1 MPVMWVASDGMTWA
15 WSTPKRTDMVH
26 SNSSNSGRI
35 EKLTAA
41 VAAGNGHWDEAE
53 NGHAALSGKWYPEYS
68 RRTMRIPLLLLLL
81 LSLYSSGGSSG
92 SNY

>member
-1 MPVMWVASDGMTWA
+1 MWVASNGMTWA

-26 SNSSNSGRI
+26 SNSSSSGRI
-35 EKLTAA
+35 GKPTAA
-41 VAAGNGHWDEAE
+41 AVVAAGNGHWDEAG

-81 LSLYSSGGSSG
+81 LSLYSRW
-92 SNY
+92 